1 MTGNLRHMNNVMNQR
16 AFVKSDIKTKEVKA
30 VEAKEESLPL
40 VHESCNYSTF
50 SFVAADSG
58 LLVFA
63 GIILYALI
71 V

>member
-1 MTGNLRHMNNVMNQR
+1 MTGNLRHMNNVMNHKG
-16 AFVKSDIKTKEVKA
+16 FVRSDIKVRASKEVKA
-30 VEAKEESLPL
+30 TEESMPL

-50 SFVAADSG
+50 SFVAAVSG

-71 V
+71 A